1 MSLGRILLVDD
12 DVDLQ
17 SIIKMDLIASQFD
30 VITAND
36 GETGLAKALEEK
48 PDLVVLD
55 INLPKLDGLS
65 VCRQIRAESDV
76 PILMLSSLRQDYDK
90 IVGLEVGADDYL
102 GKPFNPRELLAR
114 VRALLRRFTRSQR
127 EQTSQSSSDGPSEC
141 LSLDGLV
148 LNPLSHEV
156 TLEGELV
163 NLTPIEFSLLEM
175 FLKRPGQAMTR
186 QKILDQVW
194 GIDFVGTERTVDT
207 HVRNL
212 RGKIGPF
219 SSRLESIR
227 GVGFRLA

>member
-17 SIIKMDLIASQFD
+17 SIIKMDLIASQFE
-30 VITAND
+30 VLTAND
-36 GETGLAKALEEK
+36 GEDGLAVALREK

-65 VCRQIRAESDV
+65 VCRQLRAQSDV

-114 VRALLRRFTRSQR
+114 VRALLRRFSRSQQ
-127 EQTSQSSSDGPSEC
+127 EQKSGQAAGQEDGK
-141 LSLDGLV
+141 LSLDSLS
-148 LNPLSHEV
+148 LDPLSHEV
-156 TLEGELV
+156 TLDGELV
-163 NLTPIEFSLLEM
+163 SLTPIEFSLLEM
-175 FLKRPGQAMTR
+175 FLKRPGQAMSR

-212 RGKIGPF
+212 RGKIGPY

-227 GVGFRLA
+227 GVGFRMA